1 MLLKIL
7 PNRSTWD
14 KPHNIQD
21 KRIYILRFVSFLMLL
36 QKSEIFPFSKIKK
49 HSSGISFF
57 WINLTFQ
64 K

>member
-21 KRIYILRFVSFLMLL
+21 KRIYILRFVSFLVLL

-49 HSSGISFF
+49 RSSGISLFE
-57 WINLTFQ
+57 
-64 K
+64 